1 VILVVFQMQ
10 EFRIDGWNL
19 ICDPGRTREAYFHSA
34 RGAHCCPCS
43 GCRNFLAVRDDYYP
57 SSLLGLLDSLG
68 INKHKEAEVYEMG
81 PKGKGRLY
89 GGWYHFIGRVVED
102 PGRTTVFI
110 AEQPKSA
117 AWEIRFL
124 QKRDLAFE
132 TFETPELVQLEFVV
146 ELPWRLKSLPNT

>member
-1 VILVVFQMQ
+1 MQ
-10 EFRIDGWNL
+10 ELRIDGWKL
-19 ICDPGRTREAYFHSA
+19 TCDPNRTREAYIRAS
-34 RGAHCCPCS
+34 RGAHDCPCS
-43 GCRNFLAVRDDYYP
+43 SCRNFLVVRDEFYP

-102 PGRTTVFI
+102 PGRPTVLI
-110 AEQPKSA
+110 GEKPKSA

-124 QKRDLAFE
+124 QKKDLALD
-132 TFETPELVQLEFVV
+132 TFEAPELVQLEFLV
-146 ELPWRLKSLPNT
+146 ELPWRLKSPPSK